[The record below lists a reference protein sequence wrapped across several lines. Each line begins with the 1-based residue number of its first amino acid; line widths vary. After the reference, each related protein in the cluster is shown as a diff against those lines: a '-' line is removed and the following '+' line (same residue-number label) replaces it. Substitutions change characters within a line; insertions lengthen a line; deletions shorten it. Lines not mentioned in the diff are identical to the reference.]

1 MRGLKSYCCGVA
13 ESDAPVAPYAGAW
26 IEINGHMK
34 DAGGIAVA
42 PYAGAWIEINHLLGS
57 FLGDGVAPYAGAWIE
72 IVWNMTRSTS
82 LSLSHPTRVR
92 GLKSGCPNVFAL
104 QMYVAPYAGAWI
116 EIFSLPSG
124 LRA

>member
-72 IVWNMTRSTS
+72 IVLVPATVGAENSRT
-82 LSLSHPTRVR
+82 LR
-92 GLKSGCPNVFAL
+92 GCVD
-104 QMYVAPYAGAWI
+104 
-116 EIFSLPSG
+116 
-124 LRA
+124 